1 VRVLFVIKLN
11 MSRRKTTLEYI
22 EEAEKVHK
30 NKYDYSKTIYTSAH
44 NKIILICPIHGEFI
58 ISAYKHLQGQGC
70 KYCGYEFTPSFW
82 AWFFV
87 PHIGSKRYFRCEACG
102 DKHFMRRK

>member
-1 VRVLFVIKLN
+1 MKKVIIIAIILSTLLFAFAIYNCVFGNIVEGILNFIALGVIIYAVLKEAAFWWETDLEL
-11 MSRRKTTLEYI
+11 RRKFTF
-22 EEAEKVHK
+22 K
-30 NKYDYSKTIYTSAH
+30 
-44 NKIILICPIHGEFI
+44 
-58 ISAYKHLQGQGC
+58 C